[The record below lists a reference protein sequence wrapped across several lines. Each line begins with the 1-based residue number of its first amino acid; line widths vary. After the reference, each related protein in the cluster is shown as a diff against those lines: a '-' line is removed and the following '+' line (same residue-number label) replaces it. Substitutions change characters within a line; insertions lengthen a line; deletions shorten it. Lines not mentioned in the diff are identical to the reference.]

1 MKRCSTSLFIKEKHF
16 KTIEV
21 NLSEWL
27 LSKRPQITSVGNDIE
42 KKEPSCTVGENVNC
56 VATIEN
62 SMEIPQKLK
71 IGLS

>member
-27 LSKRPQITSVGNDIE
+27 LSKRPQITSAGNDIE